1 MNRFP
6 RETAES
12 TSLSIAF
19 ASEVRGS
26 PKGSGEI
33 DRKRDWSK
41 GAYCEKRLKKT

>member
-6 RETAES
+6 GETAES

-19 ASEVRGS
+19 ASEVHDS

-33 DRKRDWSK
+33 DRKYYWSK
-41 GAYCEKRLKKT
+41 VGYYEERLKKT